1 LRGLRVP
8 RLVAAFA
15 AVGLVVA
22 GGLAYAT
29 TRASNGTVNGCYL
42 QGTGTLRVLTGTAQT
57 CKPTEAPIHWSVKG
71 PPGAKGATGPQG
83 PAGPKGDTGALGPE
97 GPRGLSTPLVFAH
110 VLADA
115 NVDASRSSANIV
127 NVSKLPV
134 AGSVNIVVYCFDLDA
149 FPRGVQ
155 ATIADTLEH
164 PSSGTVLN
172 VIPVEA
178 TVDARSRGGGAAPR
192 EERVPS

>member
-1 LRGLRVP
+1 M
-8 RLVAAFA
+8 
-15 AVGLVVA
+15 
-22 GGLAYAT
+22 
-29 TRASNGTVNGCYL
+29 
-42 QGTGTLRVLTGTAQT
+42 
-57 CKPTEAPIHWSVKG
+57 
-71 PPGAKGATGPQG
+71 
-83 PAGPKGDTGALGPE
+83 
-97 GPRGLSTPLVFAH
+97 
-110 VLADA
+110 
-115 NVDASRSSANIV
+115 

-178 TVDARSRGGGAAPR
+178 TVDRTIARGWGCAQGREGAVLMPGGGTPFY
-192 EERVPS
+192 VVFD